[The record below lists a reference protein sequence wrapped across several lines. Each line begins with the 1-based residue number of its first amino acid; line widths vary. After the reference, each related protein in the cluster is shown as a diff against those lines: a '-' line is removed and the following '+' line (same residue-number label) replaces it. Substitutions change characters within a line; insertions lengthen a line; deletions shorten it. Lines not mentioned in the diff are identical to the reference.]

1 MYYCVAI
8 PWQVVEWEEA
18 RKKCND
24 ECRLSVSILVA
35 MNCLSAMHRNLGR
48 MRAANRVMDA
58 ALALHKETFLK
69 QPGSTAG
76 ESGGLLHALGP
87 VFESSS
93 SSFLRQ
99 FERSLTEDFK
109 EDILI
114 GLVYSPWRGMERQQ
128 VALSPKSVESER
140 FPVLGRPGPYS
151 YYCFR
156 VTQVEATT
164 TTVLTYFS
172 PTDLDLSSPP
182 FSTAW
187 RARHEIAES
196 HASLTRHIDITSAP
210 PDRGMACTM
219 LTGHSSLGGMSFT
232 TLPIFSCHTDTSCF
246 TSSLARERFK
256 DKVIP
261 LSGD

>member
-1 MYYCVAI
+1 MLAVCCATKEKAGPCPLPVHNSSRAHFSRLLCTVHAQPQPSTSLIPMYYCVAI

-76 ESGGLLHALGP
+76 EPGGLLHALAP

-140 FPVLGRPGPYS
+140 FPVLGRPGP
-151 YYCFR
+151 
-156 VTQVEATT
+156 
-164 TTVLTYFS
+164 
-172 PTDLDLSSPP
+172 
-182 FSTAW
+182 
-187 RARHEIAES
+187 
-196 HASLTRHIDITSAP
+196 
-210 PDRGMACTM
+210 
-219 LTGHSSLGGMSFT
+219 
-232 TLPIFSCHTDTSCF
+232 
-246 TSSLARERFK
+246 
-256 DKVIP
+256 
-261 LSGD
+261 